1 MIKEELLQ
9 HCREAIKTEEHAT
22 EIYLKHLRSIILRTD
37 LDETGKER
45 ARNILETLIDGN
57 RQHKTFLENLVKRIE
72 QEDRHVY

>member
-1 MIKEELLQ
+1 MTKDELVQ
-9 HCREAIKTEEHAT
+9 QCREAIKTEEHAT

-45 ARNILETLIDGN
+45 ARDILEALIEGN
-57 RQHKTFLENLVKRIE
+57 RRHKTFLENLVKRIE